1 MVLATSSPPST
12 SLLWRLIL
20 GRLRLSR
27 RYQPFYGFHPDDSVL
42 KVNRGDFIRIRNQC
56 FRPTLG
62 ADNQHVIH
70 TGLNDVFDGSKR
82 FVVRFRD
89 DGQAN
94 QLKSVVGAAR

>member
-1 MVLATSSPPST
+1 MILATSPSPAT
-12 SLLWRLIL
+12 SLLCRLIL
-20 GRLRLSR
+20 WRLRLCR
-27 RYQPFYGFHPDDSVL
+27 RYQTFYRFHPDDSVL
-42 KVNRGDFIRIRNQC
+42 QVNRGDLICIRDQC

-70 TGLNDVFDGSKR
+70 TGLDDVFDGSNR
-82 FVVRFRD
+82 FIIRFRD